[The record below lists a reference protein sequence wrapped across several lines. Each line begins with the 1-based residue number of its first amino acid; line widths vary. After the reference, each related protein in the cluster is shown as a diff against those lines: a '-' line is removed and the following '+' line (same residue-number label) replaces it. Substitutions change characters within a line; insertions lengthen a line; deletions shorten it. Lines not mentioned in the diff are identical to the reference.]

1 MKRIFSWATFGNE
14 AGSQPFGKRHINKRG
29 MGGLIEF
36 SVARV
41 SEKYINNRT
50 RSQLCR
56 KISSLKKFGRDLH
69 TKQKIY
75 IPAEKTSK
83 MKRIKAKNKCKLKE
97 KKNNAERAIQRFFFI
112 LFFRGQ
118 TETPPTRQKEK
129 VPIAKNFKS
138 QQHAT

>member
-1 MKRIFSWATFGNE
+1 VKRIFSWATFGNE

-75 IPAEKTSK
+75 IPAEK
-83 MKRIKAKNKCKLKE
+83 
-97 KKNNAERAIQRFFFI
+97 
-112 LFFRGQ
+112 
-118 TETPPTRQKEK
+118 PQK
-129 VPIAKNFKS
+129 
-138 QQHAT
+138 